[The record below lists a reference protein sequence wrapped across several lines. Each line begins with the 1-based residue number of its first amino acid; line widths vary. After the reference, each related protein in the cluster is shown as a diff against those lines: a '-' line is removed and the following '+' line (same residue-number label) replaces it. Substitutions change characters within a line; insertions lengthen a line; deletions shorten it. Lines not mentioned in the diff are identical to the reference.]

1 MHLNQAHK
9 ANNASSCS
17 MEWLYDASV
26 IQDMLFLASFSFDS
40 YGISWNRDMIDQP
53 TDGQTFL

>member
-1 MHLNQAHK
+1 
-9 ANNASSCS
+9 